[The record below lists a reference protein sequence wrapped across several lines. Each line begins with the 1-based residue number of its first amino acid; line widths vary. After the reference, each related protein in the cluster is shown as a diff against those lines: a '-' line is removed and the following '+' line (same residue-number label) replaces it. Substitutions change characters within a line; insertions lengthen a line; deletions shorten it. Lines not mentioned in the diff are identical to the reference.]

1 MNILTFECEQNDSFN
16 EGNFNKID
24 FLNRIKLFEQD
35 KMTKCYMINGNYSS
49 NKFNSLCKG
58 D

>member
-16 EGNFNKID
+16 KGNFNKIWQ
-24 FLNRIKLFEQD
+24 FEQNKTFWTRWND
-35 KMTKCYMINGNYSS
+35 KMLY
-49 NKFNSLCKG
+49 